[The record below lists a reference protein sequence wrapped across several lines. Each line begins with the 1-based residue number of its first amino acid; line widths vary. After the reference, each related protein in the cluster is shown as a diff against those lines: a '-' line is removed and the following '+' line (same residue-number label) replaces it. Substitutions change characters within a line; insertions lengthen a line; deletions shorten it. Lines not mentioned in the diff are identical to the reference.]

1 MNISE
6 LSLRRPVG
14 AAVLN
19 LMIILFGVVGFT
31 FLAIRD
37 YPAID
42 PAVISI
48 STSYTGANPDIM
60 ESQITEP
67 LEKQINGIPG
77 IKTITSSSSL
87 GSSNI
92 SVEFELGV
100 DLEAAASDVRDKVG
114 QASRSLPQDID
125 APPVVSKADANSDFI
140 LILAVQSRSKGLLE
154 LSDYAENVLQ
164 QQFQTINEVSS
175 VNIFGQKRYAMR
187 LWLNPDKMDAFA
199 VSFTDI
205 RTSLANENIDLPPGK
220 IYGNNTEL
228 TIKTLGRLTSEKE
241 FQDLILR
248 EDSAG
253 IVRLKDVARVE
264 IGPEALEQSWK
275 YNGVNAVGLVIIPQP
290 GANNIKI
297 ADDFNK
303 KLEEIKRNNK
313 SDIEMNVLLD
323 NTTNI
328 RKSISEV
335 EETIFISFGFVVL
348 VIFFFFRDWLIA
360 IRPLIDIPISL
371 VATFFIMYIS
381 GFSINVLTLLG
392 IVLAT
397 GLVVDDGIVVTENIF
412 RKMEEGLPIK
422 KAALEGSKEIFFAV
436 ISTSI
441 TLAIVFLPVIFLE
454 GFIGR
459 LFREFGVTL
468 AAAVLISALVSLTI
482 TPVLNVVLSR
492 KKPGHGKFYMKTEPF
507 FRNMENGYKR
517 WVTGFLKVRWIAILI
532 ILICAGMIWLIMGT
546 LKTEIAPLED
556 RSSVR
561 FSVTAPEGTSYSQMQ
576 DITDAI
582 SNYLYDS
589 IPERD
594 FVFARTPAGAINS
607 SQPRLG
613 LVGTKERNRSQN
625 DIANDLNRKMAR
637 FNDAKVF
644 AIQEQTI
651 AVGAGSRG
659 GLPVQFVLENQ
670 DLEKMKVDIP
680 KFLEEAKKDKT
691 FSNVDVNLKFNKP
704 EVELTLDRMK
714 IKDLGLSSQ
723 DVVSAIQSAFSG
735 GRLAYFIRNGYQ
747 YQVIAQVERGDR
759 DKPGDIS
766 KLYVRNDR
774 GQSIPLTSVVQLTE
788 SSSPPSL
795 FHFNRYKA
803 ATIQASLA
811 EGYTIGDGIKSM
823 QAISKKLL
831 DESYQTSLAGP
842 SRDYSESSSNIA
854 FAFGLALLLIYLVLA
869 AQFESFIDPL
879 IIMLT
884 VPLALAGALLSLW
897 IFGQTLNIFSEIGMI
912 MLIGLVTKNGILIV
926 EFANQKREEGL
937 NKMDAILTAA
947 QQRLRPILMT
957 SLATSFGA
965 LPIALSLGA
974 AASSRVPLGIVVVGG
989 IIFSLILTLFV
1000 IPAMYSFL
1008 SGKNAH
1014 QPDSKE
1020 GLEADAGKTN
1030 QSDRAGRPVNN
1041 DAGKPEQNQP
1051 GTAMENKPADP
1062 DVNDNRKP

>member
-6 LSLRRPVG
+6 ISLKRPVL
-14 AAVLN
+14 ATVLN
-19 LMIILFGVVGFT
+19 LMIILFGIVGFS

-42 PAVISI
+42 PAVVSV
-48 STSYTGANPDIM
+48 STSYTGANPDII

-87 GSSNI
+87 GNSNI
-92 SVEFELGV
+92 SVEFELGI

-125 APPVVSKADANSDFI
+125 AAPVVTKADANSDFI
-140 LILAVQSRSKGLLE
+140 LILAVQSRTKGLLE

-164 QQFQTINEVSS
+164 QQFQTINQVSS

-187 LWLNPDKMDAFA
+187 LWLNPNKMDAFG
-199 VSFTDI
+199 VNFSDI
-205 RTSLANENIDLPPGK
+205 RTALSTENIDLPPGK
-220 IYGNNTEL
+220 IYGDNTEL
-228 TIKTLGRLTSEKE
+228 TIKTIGRLTSEKE
-241 FQDLILR
+241 FQDLLIR

-264 IGPEALEQSWK
+264 IGPETLEQGWK
-275 YNGVNAVGLVIIPQP
+275 YNGVNAVGIVIIPQP
-290 GANNIKI
+290 GANNIQI

-303 KLEEIKRNNK
+303 KLESIKKLNK
-313 SDIEMNVLLD
+313 ADIEMNVLLD
-323 NTTNI
+323 NTQNI

-335 EETIFISFGFVVL
+335 EETLFISFGFVVL
-348 VIFFFFRDWLIA
+348 VIFFFFRDWLTA

-371 VATFFIMYIS
+371 VATFFIMYIC
-381 GFSINVLTLLG
+381 GFSINILTLLG

-412 RKMEEGLPIK
+412 RKLEEGLPIK

-459 LFREFGVTL
+459 LFREFGITL
-468 AAAVLISALVSLTI
+468 ASAVLISAFVSLTI

-492 KKPGHGKFYMKTEPF
+492 KKQGHGKFYMKTEPF
-507 FRNMENGYKR
+507 FAGMENGYKR
-517 WVTGFLKVRWIAILI
+517 LLTGFLKVRWLAWVIIA
-532 ILICAGMIWLIMGT
+532 ICAGIIYLIMDS
-546 LKTEIAPLED
+546 LQSEIAPLED

-561 FSVTAPEGTSYSQMQ
+561 FSVTAQEGTSYGKMQ
-576 DITDAI
+576 QISDDIAA
-582 SNYLYDS
+582 YLYDS

-607 SQPRLG
+607 SQPRLA
-613 LVGTKERNRSQN
+613 LVPPTERARSQ
-625 DIANDLNRKMAR
+625 DAIASDLNRKLVR
-637 FNDAKVF
+637 FNEAKVF

-659 GLPVQFVLENQ
+659 GLPVQFVLQNQ
-670 DLEKMKVDIP
+670 DIEKMKAIIP
-680 KFLEEAKKDKT
+680 QFLDEAKKDKT
-691 FSNVDVNLKFNKP
+691 FSNVDANLKFNKP
-704 EVELTLDRMK
+704 EIELTVDRMK
-714 IKDLGLSSQ
+714 VKDLGLSSQ
-723 DVVSAIQSAFSG
+723 DIVAAIQAAFSG
-735 GRLAYFIRNGYQ
+735 GRLAYFLRDGHQ
-747 YQVIAQVERGDR
+747 YSVIAQVERGDR
-759 DKPGDIS
+759 SVPTDVS
-766 KLYVRNDR
+766 KLYVRNNK
-774 GQSIPLTSVVQLTE
+774 GQNIALSAVIKLEE
-788 SSSPPSL
+788 SSSPPTL
-795 FHFNRYKA
+795 FHFNRYKS
-803 ATIQASLA
+803 ATISASLA
-811 EGYTIGDGIKSM
+811 EGKTIGDGIKAM

-831 DESYQTSLAGP
+831 DETYQTALTGP
-842 SRDYSESSSNIA
+842 SRDFAESSSNIA
-854 FAFGLALLLIYLVLA
+854 FAFGLALILIYLVLA
-869 AQFESFIDPL
+869 AQFESFVDPFT
-879 IIMLT
+879 IMLT

-897 IFGQTLNIFSEIGMI
+897 LFGQTLNIFSEIGMI

-926 EFANQKREEGL
+926 EFANQKREQGL
-937 NKMDAILTAA
+937 SKFDAVMEASK
-947 QQRLRPILMT
+947 QRLRPILMT

-974 AASSRVPLGIVVVGG
+974 AATSRVPLGIVVVGG

-1000 IPAMYSFL
+1000 IPAVYTFL
-1008 SGKNAH
+1008 SGKNKH
-1014 QPDSKE
+1014 QAK
-1020 GLEADAGKTN
+1020 K
-1030 QSDRAGRPVNN
+1030 VNIT
-1041 DAGKPEQNQP
+1041 E
-1051 GTAMENKPADP
+1051 
-1062 DVNDNRKP
+1062 